1 MSGTIN
7 TFTERMQVNTGK
19 SEYSYNPGIAIGG
32 FLAPL
37 SNSTL
42 TAENMADIAN
52 FINAQLH
59 HDDPLK
65 RWQIVGPYEDVED
78 QSEEAQVQTLGY
90 GRKIVTD
97 RGYQGVKYPF
107 LEGGKDYANKL
118 IQYNGLHE
126 FYRYFEVDINGVM
139 IGTVVKDETT
149 GAKQNQGL
157 SLSMLHTHD
166 MKRPTRSTVPV
177 YAISLGFADP
187 AELNEK
193 VFAIKLPETLRFR
206 NLKAVQD
213 LMLENIT
220 PAGAATGV
228 FTVGVFAGSGNSNFA
243 ANSTLST
250 AMANSTRWIVTRK
263 DNGAVIPTSGV
274 TVNGTKTGFALAMN
288 TAHANYTVGA
298 KAYIDVASVSTLATA
313 GIKWYTNPNPKLIEV
328 TLT

>member
-1 MSGTIN
+1 
-7 TFTERMQVNTGK
+7 
-19 SEYSYNPGIAIGG
+19 
-32 FLAPL
+32 
-37 SNSTL
+37 
-42 TAENMADIAN
+42 
-52 FINAQLH
+52 
-59 HDDPLK
+59 
-65 RWQIVGPYEDVED
+65 
-78 QSEEAQVQTLGY
+78 
-90 GRKIVTD
+90 
-97 RGYQGVKYPF
+97 
-107 LEGGKDYANKL
+107 
-118 IQYNGLHE
+118 
-126 FYRYFEVDINGVM
+126 M

-288 TAHANYTVGA
+288 TAHANYTVGV